1 MTGKDA
7 PPEVKIRSYRDS
19 PICDVVVVV
28 HGTEMVLRCPDYSQ
42 ATRWARLER
51 KSYKIPEPDIDVA
64 AKAESRE
71 LPLFLRGGAGDCHH
85 FAQIDRQLHDA
96 AGPKIAS
103 PGRDPRCQT
112 PSPTTR
118 SGRWCPSAGRSAP
131 GHSAAG
137 WRHSAVVLHR

>member
-1 MTGKDA
+1 MSRPFVIEPDGFAGNDRFRAKKDVAMTGKDA

-71 LPLFLRGGAGDCHH
+71 LPLFLRS
-85 FAQIDRQLHDA
+85 DRN
-96 AGPKIAS
+96 
-103 PGRDPRCQT
+103 
-112 PSPTTR
+112 
-118 SGRWCPSAGRSAP
+118 
-131 GHSAAG
+131 
-137 WRHSAVVLHR
+137 